1 MVFALLA
8 IYTCLLVFLDDN
20 LSFETIW
27 IWDVCLLDV
36 KSVSGLWC
44 QNMDAQQNNYIN
56 NFNYIVILAI
66 ANQDL
71 FIGLKIHLIYK

>member
-44 QNMDAQQNNYIN
+44 QNMDAQRNNYIN

-66 ANQDL
+66 AHQDL
-71 FIGLKIHLIYK
+71 FIGLENTFNL